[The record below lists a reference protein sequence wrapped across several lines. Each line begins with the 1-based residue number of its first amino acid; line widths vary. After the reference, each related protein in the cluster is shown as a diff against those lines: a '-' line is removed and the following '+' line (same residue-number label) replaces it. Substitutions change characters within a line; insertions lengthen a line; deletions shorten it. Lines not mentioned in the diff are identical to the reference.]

1 MSATVTMY
9 GILNCDTIKKART
22 WLSEHGVDYSF
33 HDYRKNGLDRAL
45 LDTLIGRVGW
55 EVLLNRAGTTFRK
68 LPEAER
74 ADLDRARAA
83 ALMLAQPG
91 MIKRPVLIAGERTEV
106 GFKPDRYAALF
117 G

>member
-1 MSATVTMY
+1 MTTMMY
-9 GILNCDTIKKART
+9 GIPNCDTIKKART
-22 WLSEHGVDYSF
+22 WLAEHGVDYTF
-33 HDYRKNGLDRAL
+33 HDYRKDGLDRDL
-45 LDTLIGRVGW
+45 LDSLIERAGW

-68 LPEAER
+68 LPEDAR
-74 ADLDRARAA
+74 ADLNRERAI